1 MTSREEPMPSLGSL
15 RSSSCILLT
24 QLQAHIGTSC
34 GPRSKDPHWM
44 MGKQVHFLDKAIMS
58 NPSSTTVSIFFLACQ
73 VCTMRTWLCGMAFF
87 LAQKLFSNTSNQ
99 NFHPQQNISRER
111 CFRGAYLCSKSQQQA
126 AASKD
131 SVLSGE

>member
-1 MTSREEPMPSLGSL
+1 MPSLGSL

-58 NPSSTTVSIFFLACQ
+58 NPSSTTVSIFFFSMSGLHNEN
-73 VCTMRTWLCGMAFF
+73 MALWNGLFF
-87 LAQKLFSNTSNQ
+87 GTKIIF
-99 NFHPQQNISRER
+99 
-111 CFRGAYLCSKSQQQA
+111 
-126 AASKD
+126 
-131 SVLSGE
+131 